1 MQNRT
6 PILIALVVG
15 LAAAILTSMY
25 IDEIR
30 RASLPATKLVMVAA
44 HDLAAGST
52 LEAKDVTA
60 AQRDIRSLP
69 KLSIGWDERN
79 LYLGQQLA
87 FEVKEEDYVL
97 QPYFGSQSAGVQ
109 RPSDRID
116 AKLNQ
121 RAMTI
126 PVTVETSLEQ
136 SIRQGD
142 RIDLLLTY
150 SDRTAPAGPVRG
162 APGTSST
169 ARTVTVPLLDNMY
182 VLFTGK
188 FASPPGTD
196 YSTITLLVSVEE
208 AKLLT
213 WALNLGKL
221 TITLRNP
228 KDLQIPDRTY
238 IAGDDST
245 LTTLSKQQLRIEDV
259 IAGRQAK

>member
-6 PILIALVVG
+6 PILVALVIG
-15 LAAAILTSMY
+15 IAAALLTSMY
-25 IDEIR
+25 IDDIR
-30 RASLPATKLVMVAA
+30 RSSLPATKLIMVAA
-44 HDLAAGST
+44 HDLTAGST

-60 AQRDIRSLP
+60 AQRDLRSLP

-87 FEVKEEDYVL
+87 FDVAESDYIL

-126 PVTVETSLEQ
+126 PVTTETSLEE

-150 SDRTAPAGPVRG
+150 TDRSSPAAPLRAGTTTAP
-162 APGTSST
+162 T

-188 FASPPGTD
+188 FASPPGTP
-196 YSTITLLVSVEE
+196 YSTITLLVSVDE

-213 WALNLGKL
+213 WALTLGKL
-221 TITLRNP
+221 TIVLRNS
-228 KDLQIPDRTY
+228 KDLQIPDRTF

-245 LTTLSKQQLRIEDV
+245 LSALSRQQLRIEDV
-259 IAGRQAK
+259 IAGRQQK